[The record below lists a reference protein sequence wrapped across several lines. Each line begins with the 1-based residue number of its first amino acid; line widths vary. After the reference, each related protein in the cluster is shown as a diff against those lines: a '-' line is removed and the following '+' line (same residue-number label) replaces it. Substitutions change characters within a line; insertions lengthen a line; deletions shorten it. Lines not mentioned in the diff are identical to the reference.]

1 MSDGVKHE
9 SDNQE
14 PDVDTNGDIDEKIKL
29 EDEEEGGE
37 PISTPEESATAMK
50 EESDQEEDAVDKE
63 TKELKLERL
72 RVLCEARERDE
83 IAALALSRHGLVN
96 DDMRKKAWP
105 ILLGYDPLEV
115 HTELEN
121 AKVLLEDDKVILQDY
136 LGRVSYTE
144 LPPHRDE
151 DQVALDVNRSF
162 VYYPSGLSSKEMDAQ
177 KQDLQDLIVE
187 VLRLHPMLCYFQ
199 GFHDIC
205 QVILLVLGPKL
216 APLAVEYM
224 SLLRIRDFML
234 PALGPALWHLKLL
247 HPILFAADEKLCR
260 HLSTTQPFFALAATL
275 TLYAHDIQAYGD
287 IARLFDAFLAESP
300 IFPIYFFATIVM
312 SRREELFDIPDTE
325 PEMLHSILCKLPKPL
340 DLEGLISKAIDLQ
353 SLHPSHTLRIWH
365 KIPSSSVLK
374 TYKSPLKSGKAVL
387 LKKDVV
393 KKDLSRGERL
403 FHKQASQLSREQF
416 KTQMMTNLQTHKS
429 MIGWTVL
436 AGVSAVALGYYL
448 GKRGLDTKAVWQ
460 SLAANFG

>member
-1 MSDGVKHE
+1 MSD
-9 SDNQE
+9 E
-14 PDVDTNGDIDEKIKL
+14 PNNLAANTNGNIDEKIKL
-29 EDEEEGGE
+29 EEDELSPVPGDSIVPKEEE
-37 PISTPEESATAMK
+37 
-50 EESDQEEDAVDKE
+50 DQNQDIDIDKE
-63 TKELKLERL
+63 AKGLKVEVL
-72 RVLCEARERDE
+72 RVLCDTKKRDE
-83 IAALALSRHGLVN
+83 IAALALSEHGLVN
-96 DDMRKKAWP
+96 DEIRKRAWP
-105 ILLGYDPLEV
+105 ILLGYDSSV
-115 HTELEN
+115 IKTELED
-121 AKVLLEDDKVILQDY
+121 AKVKLEDDKIILQDY
-136 LGRVSYTE
+136 LGRVPYTD
-144 LPPHRDE
+144 LPSHRDE
-151 DQVALDVNRSF
+151 EQVALDVNRSF
-162 VYYPSGLSSKEMDAQ
+162 VYYPSGLTSEEMDAQ
-177 KQDLQDLIVE
+177 KQELQDLIVE
-187 VLRLHPMLCYFQ
+187 VLRRHPILCYFQ

-300 IFPIYFFATIVM
+300 IFPIYFFATIVI

-353 SLHPSHTLRIWH
+353 SFHPPHTLGVWS
-365 KIPSSSVLK
+365 KVPSSSVLK
-374 TYKSPLKSGKAVL
+374 TYRSPVRSSGS
-387 LKKDVV
+387 VV
-393 KKDLSRGERL
+393 KKNVKRDLLRGEAL
-403 FHKQASQLSREQF
+403 FKKQASQLSREQF
-416 KTQMMTNLQTHKS
+416 KIQVITNLQTHKS

-436 AGVSAVALGYYL
+436 AGVSAIALGYYL
-448 GKRGLDTKAVWQ
+448 GKRGLDTKSVWQ
-460 SLAANFG
+460 ALAVNF

>member
-1 MSDGVKHE
+1 MSDDTK
-9 SDNQE
+9 QE
-14 PDVDTNGDIDEKIKL
+14 PDSPSGPLDEKIRL
-29 EDEEEGGE
+29 EDGDDR
-37 PISTPEESATAMK
+37 PSDVK
-50 EESDQEEDAVDKE
+50 EEDIPDPDKAAKQFKAETLLALCDAK
-63 TKELKLERL
+63 
-72 RVLCEARERDE
+72 ERDG
-83 IAALALSRHGLVN
+83 IAALALSKHGLLN
-96 DDMRKKAWP
+96 DEIRKKAWP
-105 ILLGYDPLEV
+105 LLLGYDPSV
-115 HTELEN
+115 IKTELEDV
-121 AKVLLEDDKVILQDY
+121 KVKVEDGKIILKDY
-136 LGRVSYTE
+136 LGRVAYTE

-151 DQVALDVNRSF
+151 EQVELDVHRSF
-162 VYYPSGLSSKEMDAQ
+162 VYYPTGLTTEEMDAQ
-177 KQDLQDLIVE
+177 KLQLQNLIVE
-187 VLRLHPMLCYFQ
+187 VIRRHPALCYFQ

-205 QVILLVLGPKL
+205 QVILLVLGPQL

-287 IARLFDAFLAESP
+287 ISRLFDAFLAESP

-340 DLEGLISKAIDLQ
+340 NLEGLISKAIDLQ
-353 SLHPSHTLRIWH
+353 SSHPPESLRIWS
-365 KIPSSSVLK
+365 KLPSSSVLK
-374 TYKSPLKSGKAVL
+374 TYPSPLKNTNFTFEKEVQS
-387 LKKDVV
+387 
-393 KKDLSRGERL
+393 DLSKGEAL
-403 FHKQASQLSREQF
+403 FKKQETQLARDTF
-416 KTQMMTNLQTHKS
+416 KTQLVNNLQTHKG

-448 GKRGLDTKAVWQ
+448 GKRGMDTKAIWQ
-460 SLAANFG
+460 SLATAGL

>member
-1 MSDGVKHE
+1 MSDEIK
-9 SDNQE
+9 DE
-14 PDVDTNGDIDEKIKL
+14 PSSPEANADGDIDEKAKL
-29 EDEEEGGE
+29 EEDESSPIAGDPIIPKGE
-37 PISTPEESATAMK
+37 DD
-50 EESDQEEDAVDKE
+50 DQGEDVDKDA
-63 TKELKLERL
+63 KELKLDTL
-72 RVLCEARERDE
+72 RATCDAKERDE
-83 IAALALSRHGLVN
+83 IAAQALSKHGLVN
-96 DDMRKKAWP
+96 DEMRKRAWP
-105 ILLGYDPLEV
+105 ILLGYDPSV
-115 HTELEN
+115 IKTELED
-121 AKVLLEDDKVILQDY
+121 AKVKLENDKVILQDY
-136 LGRVSYTE
+136 LGRVPYTE

-151 DQVALDVNRSF
+151 EQVALDVNRSF
-162 VYYPSGLSSKEMDAQ
+162 VYYPSGLTSEEMDVQ
-177 KQDLQDLIVE
+177 KQELQDLIVE
-187 VLRLHPMLCYFQ
+187 VLRRHPFLCYFQ

-205 QVILLVLGPKL
+205 QVILLVLGPTL

-300 IFPIYFFATIVM
+300 IFPVYFFATIVM

-340 DLEGLISKAIDLQ
+340 DLEALISKAIDLQ
-353 SLHPSHTLRIWH
+353 SSHPPHTLRIWS
-365 KIPSSSVLK
+365 KVPTSSVLK
-374 TYKSPLKSGKAVL
+374 TYKAPLRSGNSVFKENVRRDL
-387 LKKDVV
+387 L
-393 KKDLSRGERL
+393 RGEAL
-403 FHKQASQLSREQF
+403 FKKQASQLSREQF
-416 KTQMMTNLQTHKS
+416 KTQVMTNLQTHKS

-448 GKRGLDTKAVWQ
+448 GKRGLDTKSVWQ
-460 SLAANFG
+460 ALAVNF

>member
-1 MSDGVKHE
+1 MSDEVKDEPSSPEAGV
-9 SDNQE
+9 
-14 PDVDTNGDIDEKIKL
+14 NGDIDEKIKL
-29 EDEEEGGE
+29 EEEEPGVI
-37 PISTPEESATAMK
+37 P
-50 EESDQEEDAVDKE
+50 EDAVSEDPIIPKEEDDQDQDVDKE
-63 TKELKLERL
+63 AKELKLDKL
-72 RVLCEARERDE
+72 RALCDARERDG
-83 IAALALSRHGLVN
+83 IAAMALSKHGLVN
-96 DDMRKKAWP
+96 DEIRKRAWP
-105 ILLGYDPLEV
+105 ILLGYDPSIIK
-115 HTELEN
+115 TELEE
-121 AKVLLEDDKVILQDY
+121 AKVKLEDDKIILQDY
-136 LGRVSYTE
+136 LGRVPYTE

-151 DQVALDVNRSF
+151 EQVALDVNRSF
-162 VYYPSGLSSKEMDAQ
+162 VYYPSGLTPEEMDAQ
-177 KQDLQDLIVE
+177 KQELQDLIVE
-187 VLRLHPMLCYFQ
+187 VLRRHPILCYFQ

-216 APLAVEYM
+216 APLAVEFM

-234 PALGPALWHLKLL
+234 PALGPALWHLRLL

-300 IFPIYFFATIVM
+300 IFPVYFFATIVM

-353 SLHPSHTLRIWH
+353 SSHPPHTLRIWS
-365 KIPSSSVLK
+365 KIPTSSVLK
-374 TYKSPLKSGKAVL
+374 TYKSPLRSGNSVF
-387 LKKDVV
+387 KKTV
-393 KKDLSRGERL
+393 KRDLSRGEAL
-403 FHKQASQLSREQF
+403 FRKQASQLSREQF
-416 KTQMMTNLQTHKS
+416 KTQVMTNLQTHKS

-460 SLAANFG
+460 ALAVNF

>member
-1 MSDGVKHE
+1 MPDEIKDE
-9 SDNQE
+9 SNSPEANAND
-14 PDVDTNGDIDEKIKL
+14 DLDEKIKL
-29 EDEEEGGE
+29 EDEEPS
-37 PISTPEESATAMK
+37 PIPDDSIVPK
-50 EESDQEEDAVDKE
+50 EEEDDNLDHDIDKE
-63 TKELKLERL
+63 TKQFKLDGL
-72 RVLCEARERDE
+72 QVLCDAKERDG
-83 IAALALSRHGLVN
+83 IAALALSKYGLVN
-96 DDMRKKAWP
+96 DEMRKKAWP
-105 ILLGYDPLEV
+105 ILLGYDPSTIK
-115 HTELEN
+115 TELED
-121 AKVLLEDDKVILQDY
+121 AKVKLENGKAILQDY

-151 DQVALDVNRSF
+151 EQVALDVNRSF
-162 VYYPSGLSSKEMDAQ
+162 VYYPSGLTSEEMDAQ
-177 KQDLQDLIVE
+177 KQELQNLIVE
-187 VLRLHPMLCYFQ
+187 VLRRHPILCYFQ

-300 IFPIYFFATIVM
+300 IFPVYFFATIVM

-353 SLHPSHTLRIWH
+353 SSHPPHTLRIWT
-365 KIPSSSVLK
+365 KVPTSSVLK
-374 TYKSPLKSGKAVL
+374 TYKSPLESGNSVFR
-387 LKKDVV
+387 KDV
-393 KKDLSRGERL
+393 KEDLSQGETL
-403 FHKQASQLSREQF
+403 FKKQASQLSREQF
-416 KTQMMTNLQTHKS
+416 KMQVMTNLQTHKS
-429 MIGWTVL
+429 MIGWTML

-460 SLAANFG
+460 ALAANF

>member
-1 MSDGVKHE
+1 MSD
-9 SDNQE
+9 E
-14 PDVDTNGDIDEKIKL
+14 PDNLAANIDGDIDEKIKL
-29 EDEEEGGE
+29 EEDEPSLIPGD
-37 PISTPEESATAMK
+37 PIVPKQEDDYQDRDVNK
-50 EESDQEEDAVDKE
+50 EER
-63 TKELKLERL
+63 ELKLDEL
-72 RVLCEARERDE
+72 RVLCDAKERDG
-83 IAALALSRHGLVN
+83 IAARALSKHGLVN
-96 DDMRKKAWP
+96 DEIRKRAWP
-105 ILLGYDPLEV
+105 ILLGYDSSV
-115 HTELEN
+115 VKTELEE
-121 AKVLLEDDKVILQDY
+121 AKVKLEDGKIVLQDY
-136 LGRVSYTE
+136 LGRAPYTD
-144 LPPHRDE
+144 LPSHRDE
-151 DQVALDVNRSF
+151 EQVALDVNRSF
-162 VYYPSGLSSKEMDAQ
+162 VYYPSGLTSEEMDAQ
-177 KQDLQDLIVE
+177 KQELQDLIVE
-187 VLRLHPMLCYFQ
+187 VLRRHPILCYFQ

-353 SLHPSHTLRIWH
+353 STHPPHTLRIWS
-365 KIPSSSVLK
+365 KVPSSSVLK
-374 TYKSPLKSGKAVL
+374 TFKSPVRSSSVVRKNVKRDL
-387 LKKDVV
+387 L
-393 KKDLSRGERL
+393 RGEAL
-403 FHKQASQLSREQF
+403 FKKQARQLSREQF
-416 KTQMMTNLQTHKS
+416 KTQVMTNLQTHRS

-436 AGVSAVALGYYL
+436 AGVSAIALGYYL
-448 GKRGLDTKAVWQ
+448 GKRGLDTKSVWQ
-460 SLAANFG
+460 ALAVNF